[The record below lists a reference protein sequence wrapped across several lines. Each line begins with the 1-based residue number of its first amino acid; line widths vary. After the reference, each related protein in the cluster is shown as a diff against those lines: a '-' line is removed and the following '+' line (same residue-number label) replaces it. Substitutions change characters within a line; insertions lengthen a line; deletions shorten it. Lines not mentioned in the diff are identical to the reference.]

1 MHYISATNFNDLNAR
16 FSDDSDDDCI
26 IVQVDE
32 AADVPKGKFVN
43 FYATALLSSAD
54 MTWHMK
60 SLCQNMAKSIR
71 SQVEQAT
78 CMYYMAYCCRIKF
91 YFCDRYHKTKTS

>member
-54 MTWHMK
+54 MPTLHP
-60 SLCQNMAKSIR
+60 
-71 SQVEQAT
+71 
-78 CMYYMAYCCRIKF
+78 MAYEKPLPK
-91 YFCDRYHKTKTS
+91 YGEEH